1 MNSTKQIQTTAMQT
15 TPMFVDRKTK
25 TIAHSWV
32 LALALI
38 TCTFAACGKKTVQ
51 QVPEASVEQ
60 GTFYIDIYEEGEIE
74 AINSINVSSPSIP
87 WRFGN
92 LKISNIV
99 TDGAEVK
106 AGDTIITFDPSEVR
120 KAILDYEERLI
131 VSNAEL
137 EKMLAQHELEMEEL
151 NADYEVTRIS
161 HEITRMQLE
170 SAAHES
176 DIKRREIKLNLDKA
190 DISLDRAKEQIENRR
205 KIQIEEVKQKRL
217 SIRQDEERLEEA
229 HRTLDKLFVIAPAP
243 GIAIISH
250 NWSTNNKFQL
260 GDQCWSSQQLIQLP
274 DLSTLKAKVNINE
287 VDISKITKGLKVQVR
302 PDAFSDSTFTGYV
315 ATVANLAQNKDN
327 RSSIK
332 VFPVEIIIN
341 EYNKNLLPG
350 LTVSC
355 RIIVDEV
362 PDVKYIPLEALR
374 VEGDKSYVF
383 KKVVNGYD
391 KVEVQTG
398 RTNSDYVIV
407 ESGLDKDDKVALIDP
422 TSLDKKDEKDEEKKD
437 K

>member
-1 MNSTKQIQTTAMQT
+1 MN
-15 TPMFVDRKTK
+15 KTK
-25 TIAHSWV
+25 
-32 LALALI
+32 LI
-38 TCTFAACGKKTVQ
+38 SSFAALLLLAVTLEGCNKKVAQTI
-51 QVPEASVEQ
+51 PEAKVEQ

-74 AINSINVSSPSIP
+74 AINSINISSPSIP
-87 WRFGN
+87 WRYGN

-99 TDGAEVK
+99 NDGAEVK
-106 AGDTIITFDPSEVR
+106 KGDTIVTFDPSEVR
-120 KAILDYEERLI
+120 KAILDYEDRLI

-137 EKMLAQHELEMEEL
+137 EKLLAQNELAMEEL
-151 NADYEVTRIS
+151 IADYEVTRIS

-176 DIKRREIKLNLDKA
+176 EIKRREIQLNLDKA
-190 DISLDRAKEQIENRR
+190 DISLTRAKEQIENRR

-229 HRTLDKLFVIAPAP
+229 HRTLDKLFVVAPAP
-243 GIAIISH
+243 GIAIISR

-287 VDISKITKGLKVQVR
+287 VDITKITKGLKVQIR

-315 ATVANLAQNKDN
+315 STIANLAQNKDN
-327 RSSIK
+327 KSNIK
-332 VFPVEIIIN
+332 VFPVEIVIN

-362 PDVKYIPLEALR
+362 PDVMYIPLEALH
-374 VEGDKSYVF
+374 VEGDKSFVH
-383 KKVVNGYD
+383 KKMVGGYE

-398 RTNSDYVIV
+398 RTNSDYVII
-407 ESGLDKDDKVALIDP
+407 ESGLDKDDRVALIDP
-422 TSLDKKDEKDEEKKD
+422 ATIEKKEEKK
-437 K
+437 

>member
-1 MNSTKQIQTTAMQT
+1 MSKTKQIKSFVMLLLLAGVISACDSKTA
-15 TPMFVDRKTK
+15 
-25 TIAHSWV
+25 
-32 LALALI
+32 
-38 TCTFAACGKKTVQ
+38 Q
-51 QVPEASVEQ
+51 QVPETEVAQ

-74 AINSINVSSPSIP
+74 ALNSINISSPNLP

-92 LKISNIV
+92 LKIADIV
-99 TDGAEVK
+99 IDGSDVK
-106 AGDTIITFDPSEVR
+106 AGDTLITFDPSEVR
-120 KAILDYEERLI
+120 KSILDYEDRLI

-176 DIKRREIKLNLDKA
+176 DIKRREIKVNLDKA
-190 DISLDRAKEQIENRR
+190 DISLNRAKEQIENRR

-217 SIRQDEERLEEA
+217 SIRQDEERLAEA
-229 HRTLDKLFVIAPAP
+229 HRTLNRLFVIAPSP

-250 NWSTNNKFQL
+250 NWSTNNKFQV

-274 DLSTLKAKVNINE
+274 DLSKVKAKVQINE
-287 VDISKITKGLKVQVR
+287 VDISKITKGLKVEVR

-327 RSSIK
+327 RSNIK

-355 RIIVDEV
+355 RIIVDEIPNV
-362 PDVKYIPLEALR
+362 TYIPLEALH
-374 VEGDKSYVF
+374 VEGDKSYVY
-383 KKVVNGYD
+383 KKSVSGYD
-391 KVEVQTG
+391 KVEVQVG
-398 RTNSDYVIV
+398 LTNSDYVII
-407 ESGLDKDDKVALIDP
+407 ESGLGKGDKVALIDP
-422 TSLDKKDEKDEEKKD
+422 AELEKKD
-437 K
+437 DTKKEEKR

>member
-1 MNSTKQIQTTAMQT
+1 MI
-15 TPMFVDRKTK
+15 FC
-25 TIAHSWV
+25 
-32 LALALI
+32 LAL
-38 TCTFAACGKKTVQ
+38 
-51 QVPEASVEQ
+51 QVPEAKVVR

-74 AINSINVSSPSIP
+74 AINSINISSPNIP

-106 AGDTIITFDPSEVR
+106 SGDTLITFDPSEVR
-120 KAILDYEERLI
+120 KAILDYEDRLI

-170 SAAHES
+170 SASHES

-229 HRTLDKLFVIAPAP
+229 YATLNKLFVIAPAP
-243 GIAIISH
+243 GIAIISQ
-250 NWSTNNKFQL
+250 NWSTGNKFQL

-287 VDISKITKGLKVQVR
+287 VDISKITKGLKVQIR

-327 RSSIK
+327 KSNIK

-355 RIIVDEV
+355 RIIVDEIS
-362 PDVKYIPLEALR
+362 DVNYIPLEALH
-374 VEGDKSYVF
+374 VEGDKSYVYR
-383 KKVVNGYD
+383 KSINNYD

-398 RTNSDYVIV
+398 PTNSDYVII
-407 ESGLDKDDKVALIDP
+407 ESGLEKGDKVALIDP
-422 TSLDKKDEKDEEKKD
+422 ATLENKEGVKEEKK

>member
-1 MNSTKQIQTTAMQT
+1 MNRIKFTESFAMLLL
-15 TPMFVDRKTK
+15 VAG
-25 TIAHSWV
+25 I
-32 LALALI
+32 LG
-38 TCTFAACGKKTVQ
+38 ACNKKATL
-51 QVPEASVEQ
+51 QVPEAKVVR

-74 AINSINVSSPSIP
+74 AINSINISSPNIP

-99 TDGAEVK
+99 TDGSEVK
-106 AGDTIITFDPSEVR
+106 SGDTLITFDPSEVR
-120 KAILDYEERLI
+120 KAILDYEDRLI

-170 SAAHES
+170 SASHES

-229 HRTLDKLFVIAPAP
+229 YATLNKLFVIAPAP
-243 GIAIISH
+243 GIAIISQ
-250 NWSTNNKFQL
+250 NWSTGNKFQL

-287 VDISKITKGLKVQVR
+287 VDISKITKGLKVQIR

-327 RSSIK
+327 KSNIK

-355 RIIVDEV
+355 RIIVDEIS
-362 PDVKYIPLEALR
+362 DVNYIPLEALH
-374 VEGDKSYVF
+374 VEGDKSYVYR
-383 KKVVNGYD
+383 KSINNYD

-398 RTNSDYVIV
+398 PTNSDYVII
-407 ESGLDKDDKVALIDP
+407 ESGLEKGDKVALIDP
-422 TSLDKKDEKDEEKKD
+422 ATVENKEGVKEEKK

>member
-1 MNSTKQIQTTAMQT
+1 MNRIKFTESFAMLLL
-15 TPMFVDRKTK
+15 VAG
-25 TIAHSWV
+25 I
-32 LALALI
+32 LG
-38 TCTFAACGKKTVQ
+38 ACNKKATL
-51 QVPEASVEQ
+51 QVPEAKVVR

-74 AINSINVSSPSIP
+74 AINSINISSPNIP

-99 TDGAEVK
+99 TDGSEVK
-106 AGDTIITFDPSEVR
+106 SGDTLITFDPSEVR
-120 KAILDYEERLI
+120 KAILDYEDRLI

-170 SAAHES
+170 SASHES

-229 HRTLDKLFVIAPAP
+229 YATLNKLFVIAPAP
-243 GIAIISH
+243 GIAIISQ
-250 NWSTNNKFQL
+250 NWSTGNKFQL

-287 VDISKITKGLKVQVR
+287 VDISKITKGLKVQIR

-327 RSSIK
+327 KSNIK
-332 VFPVEIIIN
+332 VFPIEIIIN

-355 RIIVDEV
+355 RIIVDEIS
-362 PDVKYIPLEALR
+362 DVNYIPLEALH
-374 VEGDKSYVF
+374 VEGDKSYVYRESI
-383 KKVVNGYD
+383 NNYD

-398 RTNSDYVIV
+398 PTNSDYVII
-407 ESGLDKDDKVALIDP
+407 ESGLEKGDKVALIDP
-422 TSLDKKDEKDEEKKD
+422 ATLENKEGVKEEKK

>member
-1 MNSTKQIQTTAMQT
+1 MQT

-38 TCTFAACGKKTVQ
+38 TCTLAACGKKTVQ

-161 HEITRMQLE
+161 HEITHMQLE

-229 HRTLDKLFVIAPAP
+229 HHTLDKLFVIAPAP

-287 VDISKITKGLKVQVR
+287 VDISKVTKGLKVQVR

>member
-1 MNSTKQIQTTAMQT
+1 MSKTKQIKSFVMLLLLAGVISACDSKTA
-15 TPMFVDRKTK
+15 
-25 TIAHSWV
+25 
-32 LALALI
+32 
-38 TCTFAACGKKTVQ
+38 Q
-51 QVPEASVEQ
+51 QVPETEVAQ

-74 AINSINVSSPSIP
+74 ALNSINISSPNLP

-92 LKISNIV
+92 LKIADIV
-99 TDGAEVK
+99 IDGSDVK
-106 AGDTIITFDPSEVR
+106 AGDTLITFDPSEVR
-120 KAILDYEERLI
+120 KSILDYEDRLI

-176 DIKRREIKLNLDKA
+176 DIKRREIKVNLDKA
-190 DISLDRAKEQIENRR
+190 DISLNRAKEQIENRR

-217 SIRQDEERLEEA
+217 SIRQDEERLAEA
-229 HRTLDKLFVIAPAP
+229 HRTLNRLFVIAPSP

-250 NWSTNNKFQL
+250 NWSTNNKFQV

-274 DLSTLKAKVNINE
+274 DLSKVKAKVQINE
-287 VDISKITKGLKVQVR
+287 VDISKITKGLKVEVR

-327 RSSIK
+327 RSNIK

-355 RIIVDEV
+355 RIIVDEIPNV
-362 PDVKYIPLEALR
+362 TYIPLEALHI
-374 VEGDKSYVF
+374 EGDKSYVY
-383 KKVVNGYD
+383 KKSVSGYD
-391 KVEVQTG
+391 KVEVQVG
-398 RTNSDYVIV
+398 LSNSDYVII
-407 ESGLDKDDKVALIDP
+407 ESGLDKGDKVALIDP
-422 TSLDKKDEKDEEKKD
+422 AELEKKD
-437 K
+437 DTKKEEKR

>member
-1 MNSTKQIQTTAMQT
+1 MKNIKSIKL
-15 TPMFVDRKTK
+15 FV
-25 TIAHSWV
+25 I
-32 LALALI
+32 LLLLI
-38 TCTFAACGKKTVQ
+38 SMMGACGKNTAG
-51 QVPEASVEQ
+51 QVPEAKVEQ
-60 GTFYIDIYEEGEIE
+60 GTFYIDVYEEGEIE
-74 AINSINVSSPSIP
+74 AINSINISSPNIP

-92 LKISNIV
+92 LKIANIV
-99 TDGAEVK
+99 IDGTEVK
-106 AGDTIITFDPSEVR
+106 AGDTLVTFDPSEVR
-120 KAILDYEERLI
+120 KAILDYEDRLV

-176 DIKRREIKLNLDKA
+176 DIKRREIKVNLDKA
-190 DISLDRAKEQIENRR
+190 DISLERAKEQIENRR

-229 HRTLDKLFVIAPAP
+229 HRTLNRLFVIAPAP

-250 NWSTNNKFQL
+250 NWSTSSKFQV

-274 DLSTLKAKVNINE
+274 DLSKVKAKVNINE
-287 VDISKITKGLKVQVR
+287 VDISKITRGLKVQVR

-327 RSSIK
+327 RSNIK
-332 VFPVEIIIN
+332 VFPIEIIVN

-362 PDVKYIPLEALR
+362 PNVIYIPLEALW
-374 VEGDKSYVF
+374 VEGEKNYVYKKS
-383 KKVVNGYD
+383 VNGYD
-391 KVEVQTG
+391 KVEVQVG

-407 ESGLDKDDKVALIDP
+407 EKGLDRGDKVALVDP
-422 TSLDKKDEKDEEKKD
+422 TSLEKKENVKEEKK
-437 K
+437 

>member
-1 MNSTKQIQTTAMQT
+1 MNRIKFTESVAMLLL
-15 TPMFVDRKTK
+15 VAG
-25 TIAHSWV
+25 I
-32 LALALI
+32 LG
-38 TCTFAACGKKTVQ
+38 ACNKKATL
-51 QVPEASVEQ
+51 QVPEAKVVR

-74 AINSINVSSPSIP
+74 AINSINISSPNIP

-99 TDGAEVK
+99 TDGSEVK
-106 AGDTIITFDPSEVR
+106 SGDTLITFDPSEVR
-120 KAILDYEERLI
+120 KAILDYEDRLI

-170 SAAHES
+170 SASHES

-229 HRTLDKLFVIAPAP
+229 YATLNKLFVIAPAP
-243 GIAIISH
+243 GIAIISQ
-250 NWSTNNKFQL
+250 NWSTGNKFQL

-287 VDISKITKGLKVQVR
+287 VDISKITKGLKVQIR

-315 ATVANLAQNKDN
+315 AIVANLAQNKDN
-327 RSSIK
+327 KSNIK

-355 RIIVDEV
+355 RIIVDEIS
-362 PDVKYIPLEALR
+362 DVNYIPLEALH
-374 VEGDKSYVF
+374 VEGDKSYVYR
-383 KKVVNGYD
+383 KSINNYD

-398 RTNSDYVIV
+398 PTNSDYVII
-407 ESGLDKDDKVALIDP
+407 ESGLEKGDKVALIDP
-422 TSLDKKDEKDEEKKD
+422 ATLENKEGVKEEKK

>member
-1 MNSTKQIQTTAMQT
+1 MNRTTQIRPLGALLL
-15 TPMFVDRKTK
+15 
-25 TIAHSWV
+25 
-32 LALALI
+32 LAVALGG
-38 TCTFAACGKKTVQ
+38 CNKKVAQ
-51 QVPEASVEQ
+51 AVPEAKVEQ
-60 GTFYIDIYEEGEIE
+60 GTFYIEIYEEGEIE
-74 AINSINVSSPSIP
+74 AINSINISSPSIP
-87 WRFGN
+87 WRYGN

-99 TDGAEVK
+99 NDGAEVK
-106 AGDTIITFDPSEVR
+106 KGDTIVTFDPSEVR
-120 KAILDYEERLI
+120 KAILDYEDRLI

-137 EKMLAQHELEMEEL
+137 EKLLAQNELTMEEL
-151 NADYEVTRIS
+151 NAEYEVTRIS

-176 DIKRREIKLNLDKA
+176 EIKRREIQLNLDKA
-190 DISLDRAKEQIENRR
+190 DISLTRAKEQIENRR
-205 KIQIEEVKQKRL
+205 KIQVEEVKQKRL

-229 HRTLDKLFVIAPAP
+229 HQTLNKLYVVAPAP
-243 GIAIISH
+243 GIAIISR

-287 VDISKITKGLKVQVR
+287 VDITKITKGLKVQIR

-315 ATVANLAQNKDN
+315 STIANLAQNKDN
-327 RSSIK
+327 KSSIK
-332 VFPVEIIIN
+332 VFPVEIVIN

-362 PDVKYIPLEALR
+362 PDVVYIPLEALH
-374 VEGDKSYVF
+374 VEGDKSFVH
-383 KKVVNGYD
+383 KKTVGGYE

-398 RTNSDYVIV
+398 RTNSDYVII
-407 ESGLDKDDKVALIDP
+407 ESGLDKDDRVALIDP
-422 TSLDKKDEKDEEKKD
+422 ATLEKKEEKK
-437 K
+437 

>member
-1 MNSTKQIQTTAMQT
+1 MN
-15 TPMFVDRKTK
+15 RKTLTK
-25 TIAHSWV
+25 S
-32 LALALI
+32 LAMLMLLAGTLG
-38 TCTFAACGKKTVQ
+38 ACGKKDVQ
-51 QVPEASVEQ
+51 QVPEAKVQ
-60 GTFYIDIYEEGEIE
+60 KGTFYIDIYEEGEIE
-74 AINSINVSSPSIP
+74 AINSINISSPDIP

-106 AGDTIITFDPSEVR
+106 AGDTLITFDPSEVR
-120 KAILDYEERLI
+120 KAILDYEDRLI

-151 NADYEVTRIS
+151 KSNYEVTRIS

-190 DISLDRAKEQIENRR
+190 DISLTRAKEQIDNRR

-229 HRTLDKLFVIAPAP
+229 HQTLDRLFIIAPSS
-243 GIAIISH
+243 GIAIISR
-250 NWSTNNKFQL
+250 NWSTDSKFQL

-274 DLSTLKAKVNINE
+274 DLSKLKAKVNINE
-287 VDISKITKGLKVQVR
+287 VDISQVTKGLKVQVR

-315 ATVANLAQNKDN
+315 STVANLAQNKDN
-327 RSSIK
+327 RSDIK
-332 VFPVEIIIN
+332 VFPVEIIIDQ
-341 EYNKNLLPG
+341 YNKNLLPG

-355 RIIVDEV
+355 RIIVDEI
-362 PDVKYIPLEALR
+362 PDVKYIPLEALH

-383 KKVVNGYD
+383 KKHVGGYD
-391 KVEVQTG
+391 KVEVRVG
-398 RTNSDYVIV
+398 RSNSDYVII
-407 ESGLDKDDKVALIDP
+407 ESGLGKNDRVALIDP
-422 TSLDKKDEKDEEKKD
+422 TALENKEEKK

>member
-1 MNSTKQIQTTAMQT
+1 MKIKQTKSLIILFLLLIGAISACNEKTA
-15 TPMFVDRKTK
+15 R
-25 TIAHSWV
+25 
-32 LALALI
+32 
-38 TCTFAACGKKTVQ
+38 
-51 QVPEASVEQ
+51 QVPEAEVEQ
-60 GTFYIDIYEEGEIE
+60 GTFNIDIYEEGEIE
-74 AINSINVSSPSIP
+74 ALNSINISSPNLP

-92 LKISNIV
+92 LKIADIV
-99 TDGAEVK
+99 IDGSEVK
-106 AGDTIITFDPSEVR
+106 AGDTLITFDPSEVR
-120 KAILDYEERLI
+120 KAILDYEDRLV

-176 DIKRREIKLNLDKA
+176 DIKRREIKVNLDKA
-190 DISLDRAKEQIENRR
+190 DISLNRAKEQIENRR

-217 SIRQDEERLEEA
+217 SIRQDEERLQEA
-229 HRTLDKLFVIAPAP
+229 HRTLNKLFVVAPAP

-250 NWSTNNKFQL
+250 NWSTNNKFQV

-274 DLSTLKAKVNINE
+274 DLSKVKAKVYINE
-287 VDISKITKGLKVQVR
+287 VDISQITKGLKVQVR

-332 VFPVEIIIN
+332 VFPVEIIVN

-355 RIIVDEV
+355 RIIVDEI
-362 PDVKYIPLEALR
+362 PDVKYIPLEALH
-374 VEGDKSYVF
+374 VVGDKNYVY
-383 KKVVNGYD
+383 KQSVGGYD
-391 KVEVQTG
+391 RVEVQVG
-398 RTNSDYVIV
+398 HTNSDYVVI
-407 ESGLDKDDKVALIDP
+407 ESGLDRGDKVALIDP
-422 TSLDKKDEKDEEKKD
+422 TEKMDNANKEEKKR
-437 K
+437 

>member
-1 MNSTKQIQTTAMQT
+1 MKRNKTTKITAT
-15 TPMFVDRKTK
+15 LLLLL
-25 TIAHSWV
+25 IA
-32 LALALI
+32 LGACNKKAALH
-38 TCTFAACGKKTVQ
+38 
-51 QVPEASVEQ
+51 VPEATVEQ

-74 AINSINVSSPSIP
+74 AINSINISSPNIP

-99 TDGAEVK
+99 NDGAEVK
-106 AGDTIITFDPSEVR
+106 KGDTIITFDPSEVR
-120 KAILDYEERLI
+120 KAIFDYEERLI
-131 VSNAEL
+131 VNNAEL
-137 EKMLAQHELEMEEL
+137 EKMLAQHELTMEEL

-170 SAAHES
+170 SASHES
-176 DIKRREIKLNLDKA
+176 EIKRREIQLNLDKA
-190 DISLDRAKEQIENRR
+190 EISLNRAKEQIENRR

-229 HRTLDKLFVIAPAP
+229 HETLNKLYVIAPAP
-243 GIAIISH
+243 GIAIISR

-260 GDQCWSSQQLIQLP
+260 GDQCWSSQKLIQLP
-274 DLSTLKAKVNINE
+274 DLSTLKAKVSINE
-287 VDISKITKGLKVQVR
+287 VDIAKVTKGLKVEIR

-315 ATVANLAQNKDN
+315 STVANLAQNKDN
-327 RSSIK
+327 KSNIK
-332 VFPVEIIIN
+332 IFPVEIIIN

-355 RIIVDEV
+355 RIIVDEIPNV
-362 PDVKYIPLEALR
+362 VYIPLEALHT
-374 VEGDKSYVF
+374 ESDKSYVY
-383 KKVVNGYD
+383 KKTVGGYD

-398 RTNSDYVIV
+398 YTNSDYVII
-407 ESGLDKDDKVALIDP
+407 ESGLDKGDKVALIDP
-422 TSLDKKDEKDEEKKD
+422 TQVVKEEEKK

>member
-1 MNSTKQIQTTAMQT
+1 MHHTRTI
-15 TPMFVDRKTK
+15 KT
-25 TIAHSWV
+25 
-32 LALALI
+32 LALFLLI
-38 TCTFAACGKKTVQ
+38 GLLGSCGNQAAQ
-51 QVPEASVEQ
+51 QVPEAKVEQ
-60 GTFYIDIYEEGEIE
+60 GTFYIDLYEEGEIE
-74 AINSINVSSPSIP
+74 AINSINVSSPNIP

-92 LKISNIV
+92 LKIADIV
-99 TDGAEVK
+99 IDGTEVR

-120 KAILDYEERLI
+120 KAILDNEDRLV

-176 DIKRREIKLNLDKA
+176 DIKRREIKVNLDKA
-190 DISLDRAKEQIENRR
+190 DISLQRAKEQIENRR

-217 SIRQDEERLEEA
+217 NIRQDEERLEEA
-229 HRTLDKLFVIAPAP
+229 HRTLAKLSVIAPAP

-250 NWSTNNKFQL
+250 NWGTNAKFQI
-260 GDQCWSSQQLIQLP
+260 GDQCWSNQQLIQLP
-274 DLSTLKAKVNINE
+274 DLSQVKAKVNINE
-287 VDISKITKGLKVQVR
+287 VDISKITRGLKVQVR

-315 ATVANLAQNKDN
+315 ATVANLAQNKN
-327 RSSIK
+327 NNSSIK
-332 VFPVEIIIN
+332 VFPVEIVIN

-362 PDVKYIPLEALR
+362 PDVLYIPLEALH
-374 VEGDKSYVF
+374 VEGDKSYVY
-383 KKVVNGYD
+383 KRSAGGYD
-391 KVEVQTG
+391 RVEITTG
-398 RTNSDYVIV
+398 RTNSDYVII
-407 ESGLDKDDKVALIDP
+407 ESGLGRGDRVALIDP
-422 TSLDKKDEKDEEKKD
+422 TALAKDDDKEKEAK
-437 K
+437 

>member
-1 MNSTKQIQTTAMQT
+1 M
-15 TPMFVDRKTK
+15 KTK
-25 TIAHSWV
+25 PFKSFAMLLL
-32 LALALI
+32 LAGAMGS
-38 TCTFAACGKKTVQ
+38 CGEKTAQ
-51 QVPEASVEQ
+51 QVPEAEVTQ

-74 AINSINVSSPSIP
+74 ALNSINISSPNLP

-92 LKISNIV
+92 LKIADIV
-99 TDGAEVK
+99 IDGTDVK
-106 AGDTIITFDPSEVR
+106 AGDTLITFDPSEVR
-120 KAILDYEERLI
+120 KAILDYEDRLV

-176 DIKRREIKLNLDKA
+176 DIKRREIKVNLDKA
-190 DISLDRAKEQIENRR
+190 DISLNRAKEQIENRR
-205 KIQIEEVKQKRL
+205 KIQIEEIKQKRL

-229 HRTLDKLFVIAPAP
+229 HRTLNKLFVIAPSP

-250 NWSTNNKFQL
+250 NWSTNNKFQV

-274 DLSTLKAKVNINE
+274 DLSKVKAKVQINE
-287 VDISKITKGLKVQVR
+287 VDISEITKGLKVEVR

-315 ATVANLAQNKDN
+315 ATVANLAQSKDN
-327 RSSIK
+327 HSNIK

-355 RIIVDEV
+355 RIIVDEIPNV
-362 PDVKYIPLEALR
+362 MYIPLEALH
-374 VEGDKSYVF
+374 VEGDKSYVY
-383 KKVVNGYD
+383 KKTMSGYD
-391 KVEVQTG
+391 RVEVQAG
-398 RTNSDYVIV
+398 HTNSDYVII
-407 ESGLDKDDKVALIDP
+407 ESGLDRGDKVALIDP
-422 TSLDKKDEKDEEKKD
+422 TELEKKEDAKEED
-437 K
+437 KR

>member
-1 MNSTKQIQTTAMQT
+1 MMG
-15 TPMFVDRKTK
+15 
-25 TIAHSWV
+25 
-32 LALALI
+32 
-38 TCTFAACGKKTVQ
+38 ACGKNTAG
-51 QVPEASVEQ
+51 QVPEAKVEQ

-74 AINSINVSSPSIP
+74 AINSINISSPNIP

-92 LKISNIV
+92 LKIANIV
-99 TDGAEVK
+99 IDGAEVK
-106 AGDTIITFDPSEVR
+106 AGDTLVTFDPSEVR
-120 KAILDYEERLI
+120 KAILDYEDRLV

-176 DIKRREIKLNLDKA
+176 DIKRREIKVNLDKA
-190 DISLDRAKEQIENRR
+190 DISLERAKEQIENRR

-229 HRTLDKLFVIAPAP
+229 HRTLNRLFVIAPAP

-250 NWSTNNKFQL
+250 NWSTSSKFQV

-274 DLSTLKAKVNINE
+274 DLSKVKAKVNINE
-287 VDISKITKGLKVQVR
+287 VDISKITRGLKVQVR
-302 PDAFSDSTFTGYV
+302 PDAFSDTTFTGYV

-327 RSSIK
+327 RSNIK
-332 VFPVEIIIN
+332 VFPIEIIVN

-362 PDVKYIPLEALR
+362 PNVIYIPLEALR
-374 VEGDKSYVF
+374 VEGEKNYVYKKS
-383 KKVVNGYD
+383 VNGYD
-391 KVEVQTG
+391 KVEVQVG

-407 ESGLDKDDKVALIDP
+407 EKGLDRGDKVALVDP
-422 TSLDKKDEKDEEKKD
+422 TSLEKKENVKEEKK
-437 K
+437 